1 MTIGPSTFHILI
13 LLFRLALKYN
23 QKYNFCDLS
32 ANVINLLCCYGRINK
47 VQMQYTDHSTDNI
60 ISAILLS

>member
-23 QKYNFCDLS
+23 QEYNFSDLS
-32 ANVINLLCCYGRINK
+32 ADIINLLCCYGRINK